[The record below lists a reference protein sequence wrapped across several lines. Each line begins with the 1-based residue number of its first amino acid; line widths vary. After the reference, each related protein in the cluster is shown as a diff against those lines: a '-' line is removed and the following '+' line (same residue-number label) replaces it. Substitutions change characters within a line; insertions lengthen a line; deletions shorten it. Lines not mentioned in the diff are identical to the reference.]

1 MSEKNQYVK
10 QSIKAYVNDV
20 FRQNTIIKIQT
31 KKPIDITEKINIIFF
46 LKITENHE
54 IKT

>member
-31 KKPIDITEKINIIFF
+31 KNNWYNRKNQYKKT
-46 LKITENHE
+46 H
-54 IKT
+54 IKNNRKS